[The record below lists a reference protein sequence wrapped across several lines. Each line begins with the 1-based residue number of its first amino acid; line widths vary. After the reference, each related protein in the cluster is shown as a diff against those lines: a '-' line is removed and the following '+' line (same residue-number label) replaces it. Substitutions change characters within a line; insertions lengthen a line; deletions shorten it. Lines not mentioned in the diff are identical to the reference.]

1 MSSINEKKA
10 KLNQYRKLKN
20 MSDWLDKQAR
30 ELEDRASSIGTK
42 KMSDM
47 PRGGSRETMEELLI
61 EKVDIEKRRDEF
73 ESRAKEAK
81 CVVQGYIDTVTSS
94 KHNALLKGLYIDRLS
109 VEEIAEKEGYSTR
122 QEWRIYKEAH
132 EMIDVSKM
140 SVKCQ

>member
-1 MSSINEKKA
+1 MNSSKEKKA
-10 KLNQYRKLKN
+10 KLNQYRKLKD

-30 ELEDRASSIGTK
+30 ELGDKAVSVGK

-47 PRGGSRETMEELLI
+47 PRGGGKETMEELLI
-61 EKVDIEKRRDEF
+61 EKVDMERRRDDF
-73 ESRAKEAK
+73 ERRAKEAK
-81 CVVQGYIDTVTSS
+81 SVVQGYIDTVTSS
-94 KHNALLKGLYIDRLS
+94 RHNTLLKGLYIDRLS

-132 EMIDVSKM
+132 QMVDVSKM